1 LQVDKGLILAYR
13 ELQHIVAICVQNSH
27 VLAFLYPSHLLLP
40 GYLMCFFD
48 EKLSDALLV
57 GLPDYEFAVRN
68 THVSIFLLGLVLIC
82 SKNIISSV
90 FRGR

>member
-1 LQVDKGLILAYR
+1 
-13 ELQHIVAICVQNSH
+13 
-27 VLAFLYPSHLLLP
+27 
-40 GYLMCFFD
+40 MCFFD

-68 THVSIFLLGLVLIC
+68 THVSIFLFGLVLIC